1 MAHRKKDIEA
11 NPIVYDG
18 LIYVPTPG
26 NLSSYVFEAFSD
38 FTNIIIIF
46 SALYVVCRNS
56 NSISFVIPVRLK
68 SNNNN

>member
-26 NLSSYVFEAFSD
+26 NLSLVFLKHLAD
-38 FTNIIIIF
+38 KIIF
-46 SALYVVCRNS
+46 QTCEK
-56 NSISFVIPVRLK
+56 II
-68 SNNNN
+68 